1 MGLKPRLKAFMAK
14 CWRWILKIK
23 SMRLTTWKDL
33 ATISALILGGIWTYM
48 LWIQNRQNRPRL
60 MIAHLVER
68 YRIPRRHQ
76 VLLGVTE
83 KFSNVG
89 PVAIELKK
97 GEIRVYQVLPLP
109 DGADQR
115 AKTADSLNDT
125 TEDDKVWPVLQV
137 YLHPW
142 DKERELIEPGEGD
155 EIKNYFLIPDSIEV
169 VNIISYAGNPAEGSK
184 MAWQAS
190 TGYDLRSE
198 CGTALTEPKE
208 APVQRK

>member
-48 LWIQNRQNRPRL
+48 LWIQNRQSAQRL
-60 MIAHLVER
+60 MIAQLGGALPD
-68 YRIPRRHQ
+68 PRRHQ

-155 EIKNYFLIPDSIEV
+155 
-169 VNIISYAGNPAEGSK
+169 G
-184 MAWQAS
+184 
-190 TGYDLRSE
+190 
-198 CGTALTEPKE
+198 
-208 APVQRK
+208 